1 MSVMGD
7 ADDDSTLV
15 HRALDGNAEAFA
27 LLYRRYVKH
36 VWNLSFY
43 MCARNHHEAEEA
55 TQETFLKAWRGL
67 GGYGER
73 STFKGWLLSICR
85 NVCIDRMR
93 RNQGPTV
100 HLSVLFDGSA
110 PDEIAAH
117 GDRRDDL
124 DRIALRWAL
133 GELSKDEC
141 EAWFLIDVLGCTSA
155 EAAGLVGIRA
165 ATTMRSRLNRA
176 REQIAGALR
185 GDPSEA
191 PPERGDAEICGLYR
205 STMERAI
212 VAALVER
219 TAFAAAP
226 APLAQRDGTLRLA
239 APPRPGE
246 SAVDFD
252 LVGFFDRLER
262 ALPTATR
269 IVGVVGGQGTVEAER
284 WLARRPRWQL
294 LRASTHSSWRTEAER
309 LLAHCSACRSPY
321 GTGQVLALLDASE
334 PFVWT
339 YGHDGAPL

>member
-1 MSVMGD
+1 MGD
-7 ADDDSTLV
+7 ADDDGTLV
-15 HRALDGNAEAFA
+15 HHALDGDAEAFA

-55 TQETFLKAWRGL
+55 AQETFLKAWRGL
-67 GGYGER
+67 AGYGER
-73 STFKGWLLSICR
+73 STFKCWLLSICR

-93 RNQGPTV
+93 RNPTPTV
-100 HLSVLFDGSA
+100 HLGLLLDPGA
-110 PDEIAAH
+110 PNEMATQV
-117 GDRRDDL
+117 DRRDDL

-176 REQIAGALR
+176 RDQIAGALR

-205 STMERAI
+205 SAMERAI

-226 APLAQRDGTLRLA
+226 APVASPDGGVRLA
-239 APPRPGE
+239 APPGAGE
-246 SAVDFD
+246 GAVDFD

-262 ALPTATR
+262 ELPTATR
-269 IVGVVGGQGTVEAER
+269 IVGVVGGQGTVEAEQ

-294 LRASTHSSWRTEAER
+294 LRASTHSSWRAEAER

-321 GTGQVLALLDASE
+321 GTGQVLALLDAAE